1 MDVISLDEN
10 RVKILENTVKK
21 LSTQKEVE
29 SLEKAR
35 EFLLQLKEIC
45 ILGKKYILS
54 APQVL
59 DFEKDEITMER
70 CFGDN
75 LEIILRQS
83 PTHETGVEFTNAL
96 LEFFINNG
104 FYWGDFA
111 PRNILISDEKI
122 SIVDFERGLKE
133 KIVSPQLYLAE
144 NVYEEYGAFLLPSER
159 IFCVEDIFSSTD
171 KSFISFDDISSKR
184 VKMILNYLGF
194 DKFAPLKSYLLAVKM
209 IVINE
214 EPYIKDNEIIYPLI
228 ELEDFIKKHGRQKY
242 VEKIV
247 GDYYVRKRNI

>member
-1 MDVISLDEN
+1 
-10 RVKILENTVKK
+10 
-21 LSTQKEVE
+21 
-29 SLEKAR
+29 
-35 EFLLQLKEIC
+35 
-45 ILGKKYILS
+45 
-54 APQVL
+54 
-59 DFEKDEITMER
+59 MER

-75 LEIILRQS
+75 LEIILRHGS
-83 PTHETGVEFTNAL
+83 THETGAEYTNEL
-96 LEFFINNG
+96 LKFFINNG

-133 KIVSPQLYLAE
+133 NIVSQQLYLSE

-171 KSFISFDDISSKR
+171 NSFISFDDISSKR

-194 DKFAPLKSYLLAVKM
+194 DKFVPLKSYLLAVKI

-214 EPYIKDNEIIYPLI
+214 EPYVKDNEIIYPLI
-228 ELEDFIKKHGRQKY
+228 ELEDFIKKYGHQKY